1 MRTVGV
7 GRIRIHAFHFVNT
20 TSPVHI
26 CSCPRSLPSSTC
38 LFQTCFIRSI
48 FSSPLLR
55 ALVAISPPS
64 VALTL
69 SLAPQH
75 AADFLFQHKLF
86 FNFIFLWLA
95 FEVFWLP
102 IAKLVA
108 ISIDRGIWDTK
119 QDERITPEER
129 WRLFVK
135 MLESS
140 QDPEEWIKSF
150 FLMPGKKSAP
160 TGADDPAIEGVDMAK
175 VGRTNIEEVRLVFS
189 LTKTH
194 RLTHSHMI

>member
-1 MRTVGV
+1 MQLPDSFLTRFIVRGAIVALDTVPCLAL
-7 GRIRIHAFHFVNT
+7 IH
-20 TSPVHI
+20 
-26 CSCPRSLPSSTC
+26 
-38 LFQTCFIRSI
+38 SI
-48 FSSPLLR
+48 AAYYTYP
-55 ALVAISPPS
+55 APPS

-86 FNFIFLWLA
+86 FNFISLWLA
-95 FEVFWLP
+95 LELLWLP

-140 QDPEEWIKSF
+140 EDPEEWIKSF

-160 TGADDPAIEGVDMAK
+160 TGADNPAIEGVDMAK
-175 VGRTNIEEVRLVFS
+175 VGRTNIEEVRLVFI
-189 LTKTH
+189 LAKTP